1 MKPALITEEERRLIS
16 RRTKAALA
24 VWKARGVKLGGFTVG
39 SIRNRD
45 EARQRAELLRPILA
59 ELAGMTARGIA
70 RELNE
75 RKVPT
80 PSGGPFSFTIN
91 CPYNLYGQLERPRTR
106 LSVAMRQRPGALQE
120 PLGPLAVEIPLAA
133 RPRRL
138 RGRRGS

>member
-1 MKPALITEEERRLIS
+1 MKPTIISEEERRRLIS

-24 VWKARGVKLGGFTVG
+24 VKKAQGVKLGGFTVG

-75 RKVPT
+75 RK
-80 PSGGPFSFTIN
+80 
-91 CPYNLYGQLERPRTR
+91 
-106 LSVAMRQRPGALQE
+106 
-120 PLGPLAVEIPLAA
+120 IPLPGRGPWHAMTVI
-133 RPRRL
+133 RVQRRL
-138 RGRRGS
+138 KGDPPGP

>member
-1 MKPALITEEERRLIS
+1 MKPALITEDERRLIS

-24 VWKARGVKLGGFTVG
+24 VRKAQGVKLGGFTVG

-80 PSGGPFSFTIN
+80 PSGGPWHVTTV
-91 CPYNLYGQLERPRTR
+91 LRVQ
-106 LSVAMRQRPGALQE
+106 
-120 PLGPLAVEIPLAA
+120 
-133 RPRRL
+133 RRL
-138 RGRRGS
+138 KGQSMQVRPEGS

>member
-24 VWKARGVKLGGFTVG
+24 VRKAQGVKLGGFTVG

-75 RKVPT
+75 REVSLPG
-80 PSGGPFSFTIN
+80 GGPWH
-91 CPYNLYGQLERPRTR
+91 
-106 LSVAMRQRPGALQE
+106 AMTVIRVQ
-120 PLGPLAVEIPLAA
+120 
-133 RPRRL
+133 RRL
-138 RGRRGS
+138 KGAR